1 MNTRVIIY
9 WNDDRLKR
17 LKVRFRQ
24 AYYNFFTF
32 IVKLGRVSYD
42 SVMPSTRKDFNGFP

>member
-9 WNDDRLKR
+9 WNDGQTKA

-32 IVKLGRVSYD
+32 YCEIGRVSYD
-42 SVMPSTRKDFNGFP
+42 SVMPSTRKGF